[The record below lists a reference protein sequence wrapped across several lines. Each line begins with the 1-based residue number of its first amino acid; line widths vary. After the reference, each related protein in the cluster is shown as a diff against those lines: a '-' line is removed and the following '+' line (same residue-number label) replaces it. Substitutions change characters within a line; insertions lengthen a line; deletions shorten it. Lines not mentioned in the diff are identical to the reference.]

1 MDPKAKY
8 FAVRFGDGDSPS
20 VVEDAVRKTDK
31 ERKTFQHSNRG
42 QIVTEKVKE
51 QIGTTTV
58 VRGVNDRFIHR
69 ERSISLSL
77 SLSLYLTT
85 NVSCMKSQNNF
96 YYKIYSCCLDGRET
110 GTLTGKRYDNSC
122 EKILTILAY

>member
-8 FAVRFGDGDSPS
+8 FAVTFGDGDSPS

-77 SLSLYLTT
+77 SLFLY
-85 NVSCMKSQNNF
+85 
-96 YYKIYSCCLDGRET
+96 I
-110 GTLTGKRYDNSC
+110 
-122 EKILTILAY
+122 